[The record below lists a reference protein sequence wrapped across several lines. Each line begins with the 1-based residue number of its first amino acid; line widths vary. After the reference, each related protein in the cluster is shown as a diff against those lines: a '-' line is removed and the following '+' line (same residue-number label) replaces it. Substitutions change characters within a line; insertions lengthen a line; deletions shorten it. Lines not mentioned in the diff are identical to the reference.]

1 MHIPSGNLY
10 PPDIVKLKQWVDVD
24 ALHKNFSCCST
35 ATSRYVTYIYIL
47 HDATSEDFFLS
58 WCYVVKASILA
69 LLQSQATFCI
79 YHTHIY
85 IHIYCFLVRHKSFFA
100 FSSPCI
106 VMCMCICMCLT
117 GCYRMILA
125 LALLPHLHVPW

>member
-10 PPDIVKLKQWVDVD
+10 PPDIVKLKQWVDAD

-35 ATSRYVTYIYIL
+35 TTSRYVTYIYI
-47 HDATSEDFFLS
+47 T
-58 WCYVVKASILA
+58 WCYVRRFFFELMLCCKSFGFSLTTISSYLLYILY
-69 LLQSQATFCI
+69 I
-79 YHTHIY
+79 Y
-85 IHIYCFLVRHKSFFA
+85 IYCFLVRHKSFFA